1 MNINEHFFS
10 IHFYTIYINIMLLV
24 LMKYEDKLIVLFIIV

>member
-10 IHFYTIYINIMLLV
+10 IHFYTIYINIMLV